1 MFGNEAYLG
10 SFSLKSQVTMAGIL
24 ISMVSKPSSISL
36 VTSNFLSLISIFDAK
51 VACG

>member
-36 VTSNFLSLISIFDAK
+36 VTSNFLSLI
-51 VACG
+51 